1 MELVK
6 SLLGQSKGRF
16 MIGIKPENGAFFH
29 KAAYNPAQVE
39 SIASQY
45 SDRCDVY
52 ISCAVFDESG
62 KREKNHAIESNAFWV
77 DIDCGS
83 GKPYAT
89 KIDGRD
95 ALSEF
100 LKVTGLP
107 KPTHIIDSGNGL
119 HVYWTLD
126 KALGRTEWEQHAN
139 KLKQLTHA
147 YEFHVD
153 DSRTSDIASIL
164 RVPGTKNHK
173 DRSNPKPV
181 VSKVSSEPISPDAF
195 ITPLSEIYK
204 QISQTEPVLDKSNPE
219 KVLNLMHYMAKRE
232 PRLHSGEWEK
242 CETDLGTV
250 GYASQSEADYAYL
263 GLCVRKAIAMGV
275 PKAGVP
281 NIVLDA
287 FMKSKLYREHKKHT
301 LEPAVAKLLEEI
313 PDETAKRY
321 QSHNFDTR
329 FNLRDGVVELT
340 DDLPPPRSWVV
351 NGLLLEGKSAIL
363 GGAGGTSKTMLALQ
377 FSVDVVL
384 GQPLFGHHVTSG
396 KVLAFLGEDDRE
408 ECSRRINAYVKTKQL
423 KDGQGQRIKSALR
436 VFPMVGQDARLAK
449 SFGGALESTGVAE
462 EIIKISHEFS
472 ATDGMPVKLIV
483 LDHAGLIH
491 GGDFNAR
498 EDVVQTMNL
507 VNRIAAET
515 GAAVL
520 LLAHTSKSATRKDDE
535 ASADDVAGN
544 AAWVDLS
551 RCVLMLRTLTE
562 SESKKFGISAET
574 RKHHASLNVVK
585 SNYAPIGDTIWL
597 QRRSVDG
604 YGVGILEQVD
614 LIPEQKLKSANGS
627 DPKLRTRINELV
639 ADNASLTKNKIS
651 NHAGKNGRLKASKA
665 SVMAE
670 VDLML
675 NDGSLYLERPTEEE
689 KKRLGINANTSGLLR
704 IGKVQ
709 K

>member
-6 SLLGQSKGRF
+6 GLLGQSKGRL
-16 MIGIKPENGAFFH
+16 MMGILPKNGKWFH
-29 KAAYNPAQVE
+29 EPAYNSAEAE
-39 SIASQY
+39 SVSSKYAEQL
-45 SDRCDVY
+45 DVY
-52 ISCAVFDESG
+52 VSCAVFDESG
-62 KREKNHAIESNAFWV
+62 KRKKENAIESNAFWV
-77 DIDCGS
+77 DIDCGL
-83 GKPYAT
+83 GKPYPT
-89 KIDGRD
+89 KNDGRN

-107 KPTHIIDSGNGL
+107 LPTHLNDSGNGL
-119 HVYWTLD
+119 HVFWVLSQSVSP
-126 KALGRTEWEQHAN
+126 AEWEEKAK
-139 KLKQLTHA
+139 KLKELTHVHG
-147 YEFHVD
+147 FHVD
-153 DSRTSDIASIL
+153 DTRTSDIASVL
-164 RVPGTKNHK
+164 RMPGTKNHK
-173 DRSNPKPV
+173 GRSNPKPV
-181 VSKVSSEPISPDAF
+181 VSKLSNEPISPDSF
-195 ITPLSEIYK
+195 ITPLSEAYEKINRSK
-204 QISQTEPVLDKSNPE
+204 PVSEKSNSE
-219 KVLNLMHYMAKRE
+219 KVMSLMQYMAQKE

-250 GYASQSEADYAYL
+250 GYLSQSEADYAYL
-263 GLCVRKAIAMGV
+263 GMYVRKAIAMGV
-275 PKAGVP
+275 PKADIP

-287 FMKSKLYREHKKHT
+287 FRKSKLYREHKEHT
-301 LEPAVAKLLEEI
+301 LEPAVAKLLAGV
-313 PDETAKRY
+313 PDETVTVH
-321 QSHNFDTR
+321 QSHSLDTR

-340 DDLPPPRSWVV
+340 DAYPPPRKWVV

-377 FSVDVVL
+377 ASVDVVL
-384 GQPLFGHHVTSG
+384 GQPIFSHTVTSG

-408 ECSRRINAYVKTKQL
+408 ECSRRINAYVKTKKL
-423 KDGQGQRIKSALR
+423 SDGQTQRITSALR

-449 SFGGALESTGVAE
+449 SFGGALETTGVAE
-462 EIIKISHEFS
+462 EIINISQEFS
-472 ATDGMPVKLIV
+472 LTDGEPVKLIV

-498 EDVVQTMNL
+498 EDVVQTMSL

-520 LLAHTSKSATRKDDE
+520 LLAHTSKSAARKDDE

-562 SESKKFGISAET
+562 SESKKFGISAEA
-574 RKHHASLNVVK
+574 RKQYASLNVVK

-597 QRRSVDG
+597 ERRSVDG
-604 YGVGILEQVD
+604 YGVGILEQVN
-614 LIPEQKLKSANGS
+614 LIPEQKLKTANGS
-627 DPKLRTRINELV
+627 DPKLRTRIRELV
-639 ADNASLTKNKIS
+639 TENAALTKNKIS
-651 NHAGKNGRLKASKA
+651 NHAGKDGRLKASKA

-675 NDGSLYLERPTEEE
+675 NDGSLHLEAPTEEE

-704 IGKVQ
+704 TGKGQ